1 MFSWEWTD
9 WQRGLGQK
17 QVDGLGCYSRSKQ
30 DKIADWIRVLAAQM
44 EKGEAD
50 FELYFDEIID
60 GTYRWIDVG
69 GKIT

>member
-1 MFSWEWTD
+1 M
-9 WQRGLGQK
+9 
-17 QVDGLGCYSRSKQ
+17 
-30 DKIADWIRVLAAQM
+30 LAAQM